1 MLLRR
6 PRIFLFDAQ
15 RGVFYW
21 HRSRLGCLSMPEGPA
36 GDGHIAAAHARCL
49 VAGPNRRPDSLE
61 ASFLCSSRGSSQLTE
76 GTAARAMRRSDAYD
90 LLMEAAI
97 PTIAML
103 RQPFRELPTA
113 CD

>member
-1 MLLRR
+1 MVLRR
-6 PRIFLFDAQ
+6 PRIFNSTLKV
-15 RGVFYW
+15 GVLYS
-21 HRSRLGCLSMPEGPA
+21 HRSRLGSLSMPEGPA
-36 GDGHIAAAHARCL
+36 GDGHIAAAPARCL
-49 VAGPNRRPDSLE
+49 VARPNRRPDSLE
-61 ASFLCSSRGSSQLTE
+61 VSFLCSSRGSSQLTE
-76 GTAARAMRRSDAYD
+76 GTAARAMTQPDAHG